1 MSSAEPFADEPVDDE
16 ERELLDEVAVDER
29 NQDEIEAAMG
39 GINMFLKKNEL
50 TVSTYIIIELIRN
63 YLSLC

>member
-1 MSSAEPFADEPVDDE
+1 MSSAEPTVDEPVDDE

-39 GINMFLKKNEL
+39 GINICF
-50 TVSTYIIIELIRN
+50 
-63 YLSLC
+63 